1 MGSMSSGLFR
11 FIIWMHFTTSRPFL
25 YAHQYFSKIGW
36 KKFVLFLDYN
46 ERIEPQHT
54 NDYCFGTVFSFHQ
67 FQFHFV
73 FGFCFVPLTH
83 TVRWL
88 GWNVIDSDRIFL
100 ADASFLGYLFPLN
113 WLYTCIIRH
122 CRLYIGWFALPD
134 TLILLVSSYTPELFG
149 CRSGERPRDKT
160 HLFFS
165 GTALLMYRSPNQP
178 IHETWGRKISLT
190 IFFADETF
198 ILYSSS
204 IRCWYPSVRCYWSP
218 LWLGGVPILS
228 CFLMFLAIVSI
239 VIVWLIVV
247 VAITPVYS
255 IHTETSFTRSS
266 NGQPYTLFFQLT
278 CALIWGSST
287 IFKRFWL
294 FTIRS
299 RLSLSLYLSFYCWP

>member
-1 MGSMSSGLFR
+1 MSSGLFR

-160 HLFFS
+160 HLFFLVPLCWCIGHQTS
-165 GTALLMYRSPNQP
+165 QYMRHEEEKFPSPFFLRTKLSFCILLLYV
-178 IHETWGRKISLT
+178 
-190 IFFADETF
+190 ADTHRF
-198 ILYSSS
+198 DVIDHHFGLVVF
-204 IRCWYPSVRCYWSP
+204 PFSVAFWC
-218 LWLGGVPILS
+218 
-228 CFLMFLAIVSI
+228 
-239 VIVWLIVV
+239 
-247 VAITPVYS
+247 
-255 IHTETSFTRSS
+255 
-266 NGQPYTLFFQLT
+266 
-278 CALIWGSST
+278 
-287 IFKRFWL
+287 FWL
-294 FTIRS
+294 
-299 RLSLSLYLSFYCWP
+299 